1 MATRRQRQRKL
12 ARAQFHSAQCKERN
26 RSGRDFVVSRGHK
39 ATVVPFIPPT
49 HERRSAMITMP
60 EAPSRRMEL
69 ESMTRDALRGLAAT
83 HNIRGRSI
91 MTKAAL
97 INAIV
102 EHS

>member
-12 ARAQFHSAQCKERN
+12 ARAQFHSAQCKDRN
-26 RSGRDFVVSRGHK
+26 RSGRRFVKTYDEPV
-39 ATVVPFIPPT
+39 
-49 HERRSAMITMP
+49 HERRSAVIIMS

-69 ESMTRDALRGLAAT
+69 ESMTREALRGLAAT